1 MPSQLLWRMKQL
13 LGDKATTAH
22 PSFLHELF
30 LQRLPP
36 AVRMALASAKEDDL
50 DKLASLA
57 DRVAE
62 VTTPSVSVI
71 ETSQLSAEV
80 EQRMLK

>member
-1 MPSQLLWRMKQL
+1 M
-13 LGDKATTAH
+13 
-22 PSFLHELF
+22 
-30 LQRLPP
+30 
-36 AVRMALASAKEDDL
+36 VLASAKEDDL

-62 VTTPSVSVI
+62 VATPSVSVI

-80 EQRMLK
+80 EQLRAEITDQVLGCQVSFFHLISACT

>member
-1 MPSQLLWRMKQL
+1 M
-13 LGDKATTAH
+13 
-22 PSFLHELF
+22 
-30 LQRLPP
+30 
-36 AVRMALASAKEDDL
+36 VLASAKEDDL

-62 VTTPSVSVI
+62 VATPSVSVI

-80 EQRMLK
+80 EQPQVLGYQVSFFHLISACA

>member
-1 MPSQLLWRMKQL
+1 MVL
-13 LGDKATTAH
+13 
-22 PSFLHELF
+22 
-30 LQRLPP
+30 
-36 AVRMALASAKEDDL
+36 VSAKEDDL

-80 EQRMLK
+80 EQRGWNNWPRAEVEQRGWNNWPQVLGCEVSFFHLIFACM